1 MSSQN
6 QQKFF
11 VGKTT
16 EKDSLSLQ
24 ITEASGKEIQITDN
38 KVHNFQITKIGKK
51 RKQKMNVVGFISVR
65 RQQQLI
71 TRCIIFTLQKLV
83 K

>member
-6 QQKFF
+6 QQNFF
-11 VGKTT
+11 IGKTT

-38 KVHNFQITKIGKK
+38 NVHNFQITKIGKK
-51 RKQKMNVVGFISVR
+51 RKQKMNVVGFISVC
-65 RQQQLI
+65 RQQPLI